1 MALLSQ
7 GGTTS
12 PDIILAVILSI
23 CCGISTLLNP
33 LVLRYNLQ
41 KKLSVPVVLFILL
54 ASLDFLTGLI
64 VASRA
69 IHVIVSPEMDC
80 KDNPDVPIRVYS
92 FVCWF
97 LVTIPTIV
105 VAVMAICRFIQIRF
119 PFRVLEIRYLILFSC
134 FIGLYN
140 FVLNGLM
147 CFTNQSEYNEK
158 LLIMYNSFGFRFANF
173 SITLVALPGII
184 CQLTSI
190 VTSILTVCYLYQR
203 CKNPISEQSSRNGRR
218 SSVKILVMNL
228 SNIISQCI
236 VLAVFSTITNDS
248 KEGYRRIPRVFAFV
262 VMPPLVS
269 CINPVLFAAF
279 TRGVIR
285 FQ

>member
-7 GGTTS
+7 GGTSS

-23 CCGISTLLNP
+23 CCVISTLLNP

-41 KKLSVPVVLFILL
+41 KKPSLPVVLFILL

-69 IHVIVSPEMDC
+69 IQVIVSPEMDYQ
-80 KDNPDVPIRVYS
+80 DDPDIPIRIYS

-134 FIGLYN
+134 IIGLYN

-147 CFTNQSEYNEK
+147 CFTKKSEYNEK
-158 LLIMYNSFGFRFANF
+158 LLIMYNSFGFRFADF

-190 VTSILTVCYLYQR
+190 VTSIVTVCHLYR
-203 CKNPISEQSSRNGRR
+203 KCKNPVSEQSSRNGRR
-218 SSVKILVMNL
+218 SSVRILVMNL
-228 SNIISQCI
+228 SNIITQCI
-236 VLAVFSTITNDS
+236 VFAVFVTIDS
-248 KEGYRRIPRVFAFV
+248 RENRRIPRVFAFV
-262 VMPPLVS
+262 LMPPLVS

-279 TRGVIR
+279 TREVFR
-285 FQ
+285 F